1 MSIVVIKFTKPTAA
15 LKKFI
20 YNLTNFYFINDF
32 KNKTNWRQNLIQTIN
47 LKWVLNNKKLQ
58 KDISKKKLTKK
69 LHKLYNIL

>member
-32 KNKTNWRQNLIQTIN
+32 KNKTSWRQNLLQTIN

-58 KDISKKKLTKK
+58 KDISKKK
-69 LHKLYNIL
+69 